1 MSNRQIISQIADAID
16 RMEGP
21 GAPRNNPGN
30 LRSWGS
36 NPTSGGFAV
45 FPTLEAGRAALERQ
59 IELNINRGLTLEEFF
74 AGKPGVYAGYA
85 PSADRNDPVKYARNV
100 SQWTGIPLGVPI
112 VRVMS
117 GGTVTG
123 PTAPTVPA
131 PVVQAGIGTGAGVQQ
146 TTPVQV
152 PVQSG
157 DGTDPVFSV
166 TGTGFLDEPGT
177 LAAII
182 VAAAVMLFA
191 AAYKS

>member
-1 MSNRQIISQIADAID
+1 MSNRQIISQIANAID

-30 LRSWGS
+30 LRSWGD

-74 AGKPGVYAGYA
+74 GGKPGVYAGYA
-85 PSADRNDPVKYARNV
+85 PGADRNNPMKYAQNV

-112 VRVMS
+112 QAVMS
-117 GGTVTG
+117 GGTSPMPATQSPR
-123 PTAPTVPA
+123 PTAPVE
-131 PVVQAGIGTGAGVQQ
+131 QAGIGTGAGVER

-152 PVQSG
+152 AG
-157 DGTDPVFSV
+157 NEDPVFSV
-166 TGTGFLDEPGT
+166 TGTGFLEEPGT

-182 VAAAVMLFA
+182 VAASVLLFA
-191 AAYKS
+191 SAYQS